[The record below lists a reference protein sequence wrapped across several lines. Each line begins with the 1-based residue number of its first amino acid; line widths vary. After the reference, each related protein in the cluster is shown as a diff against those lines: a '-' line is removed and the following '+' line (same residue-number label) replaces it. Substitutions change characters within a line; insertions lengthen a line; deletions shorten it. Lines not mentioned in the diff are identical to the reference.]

1 MQIIIDVEACA
12 RYMAKYAAKAEP
24 RSTTVHLIF
33 KTCVQSLSN
42 EGNAYKILRT
52 AMLRAVGERD
62 FSSQETTH
70 MLLSLPLVSCSYN
83 FTIVSLYN
91 SRLLTQDKESG
102 EVTLQQ
108 SILDQYGAR
117 HGLPDTD
124 LIQFA
129 AHYTMYKGELHKHP
143 APVIV
148 RTFPQHSPNPQS
160 ESYGQYCK
168 CQLLKYKPWKHHP
181 SNAWGGGTDTDETC
195 IATYTDFLR
204 TEAGRLHIPHF
215 ASELAKAQQYITQTT
230 DLDDES
236 DQLLQNEHQ
245 DD

>member
-1 MQIIIDVEACA
+1 
-12 RYMAKYAAKAEP
+12 
-24 RSTTVHLIF
+24 
-33 KTCVQSLSN
+33 
-42 EGNAYKILRT
+42 
-52 AMLRAVGERD
+52 
-62 FSSQETTH
+62 
-70 MLLSLPLVSCSYN
+70 
-83 FTIVSLYN
+83 
-91 SRLLTQDKESG
+91 
-102 EVTLQQ
+102 
-108 SILDQYGAR
+108 
-117 HGLPDTD
+117 
-124 LIQFA
+124 
-129 AHYTMYKGELHKHP
+129 MYQGELHKHP

-168 CQLLKYKPWKHHP
+168 CQLLKYKPWKHDP

-195 IATYTDFLR
+195 IAAYTDFLR
-204 TEAGRLHIPHF
+204 TETGRLHIPHF